1 MTHTTRL
8 LLVYIAGMNP
18 HESATASPDFFLSST
33 DTYGLETPRRVRGI
47 KRIAIGQRDDAL
59 LKEIDPPIAAW
70 TSKESTTSLVILAP
84 RHTGCSLFPVSKLP
98 LSVHVAKPLVENVES
113 RDHLELTGVQ
123 TIAWAE
129 LYETEAGCTKEITD
143 RAVYLLF

>member
-1 MTHTTRL
+1 
-8 LLVYIAGMNP
+8 MNP
-18 HESATASPDFFLSST
+18 HESASPDFYLSST

-59 LKEIDPPIAAW
+59 LAEIDPPIAAW
-70 TSKESTTSLVILAP
+70 TSKESNTSVVILAT

-113 RDHLELTGVQ
+113 RDHLESTDVQ

-129 LYETEAGCTKEITD
+129 LYETEQDALRK
-143 RAVYLLF
+143 